1 MDKIRREYDKI
12 FLELETKKEEN
23 DILEEKYKKEIS
35 LLQIENSQLRKR
47 EDSLK
52 NSILKFNNSIQKESN
67 SNSFQNITPQFD
79 NKSNLNTNKQL
90 KSLNNNNYMSF
101 NQRNINENNPK
112 FENDESFKY
121 SYYLI
126 DNLKNAINGVDFQNE
141 YSNLV

>member
-67 SNSFQNITPQFD
+67 SNSFQNITAQFD
-79 NKSNLNTNKQL
+79 NKSNLNKNEQL

>member
-1 MDKIRREYDKI
+1 MDKIKREYDKI

-79 NKSNLNTNKQL
+79 NKSNLNKNEQL

-121 SYYLI
+121 SYFLI

>member
-1 MDKIRREYDKI
+1 MDKIKREYDKI

-52 NSILKFNNSIQKESN
+52 NSILKFNNSIQKESS

-79 NKSNLNTNKQL
+79 NKSNLNKNEQL

>member
-79 NKSNLNTNKQL
+79 NKSNLNTNEQL